1 VDGNQLQEH
10 LDSRFDGLDR
20 KLERVEA
27 KLDNHLE
34 RLSRAEA
41 SIEWLK
47 GNVRIVTT
55 IILTVAGFLAAA
67 LFNYVIGK

>member
-1 VDGNQLQEH
+1 MDERQLQEH

-20 KLERVEA
+20 KLERVET

-47 GNVRIVTT
+47 GNTKIIITV
-55 IILTVAGFLAAA
+55 ILTVAGFLAAS
-67 LFNYVIGK
+67 LFTYLGK

>member
-1 VDGNQLQEH
+1 MDERQLQEH

-47 GNVRIVTT
+47 GNVKIVTT
-55 IILTVAGFLAAA
+55 IILTVAGFLAAS
-67 LFNYVIGK
+67 LFNILGK

>member
-1 VDGNQLQEH
+1 MDERQLQEH
-10 LDSRFDGLDR
+10 LDNRFDGLDR

-27 KLDNHLE
+27 KLDNHLD

-47 GNVRIVTT
+47 GNVKIVTT
-55 IILTVAGFLAAA
+55 IILSAAGFFAVAF
-67 LFNYVIGK
+67 FNYLGK